1 MSQTQRH
8 IRLALSCAGEIVP
21 RKHFGDCPEFRV
33 YELAEDGESRL
44 IETQSNT
51 SPEEQRHADPKKLKG
66 VTSLLPGCEV
76 LVSGFQSPNFLRIR
90 DTKPIQP
97 VVTTEKTVEAT
108 LRAVSKAFDEIS
120 RLVNA
125 RRRGEHPPVILTV
138 GKKE

>member
-1 MSQTQRH
+1 MSQIQSH

-44 IETQSNT
+44 IETQNNT

-76 LVSGFQSPNFLRIR
+76 LVSGL
-90 DTKPIQP
+90 
-97 VVTTEKTVEAT
+97 
-108 LRAVSKAFDEIS
+108 
-120 RLVNA
+120 
-125 RRRGEHPPVILTV
+125 
-138 GKKE
+138 